1 MIAGDIDVTG
11 SSTISN
17 AQLNNG
23 RVTIGSNT
31 TLTLSGDTVS
41 GTSFIDTANG
51 ATILI
56 DGASDAGW
64 RQRLPAA
71 PSPITD
77 ATLTVDADQT
87 LTLQG
92 GATVIGG
99 TVSNSGTVAI
109 EGASG
114 ATLDGVTVTGAGT
127 IQVDRS
133 VPTTSTPLV
142 LEDGTTI
149 TDGKLKVGP
158 VGVVAVK
165 TAKGATLNDVAV
177 TNDNSIEV
185 FAASVLALGSGT
197 IIDNTNGIITVDGT
211 GALTLSQATIDGG
224 TINDYSTPPS
234 GSMIA
239 GDIDVTGSS
248 TISNAHLNNGHVT
261 IGSERDA
268 DAGRHHGDRHHF
280 RRHRRWRDHPDR
292 RRHHADAGSRHHQ
305 WRHHQRFQHGALPA
319 A

>member
-1 MIAGDIDVTG
+1 MRLDHATIDGGTINDFITPASGSMIAGDIDVTG

-41 GTSFIDTANG
+41 GTSFIDTADG
-51 ATILI
+51 ATIRI
-56 DGASDAGW
+56 DGASTLDGVAITGGTV
-64 RQRLPAA
+64 
-71 PSPITD
+71 SNTD

-99 TVSNSGTVAI
+99 TVSNFGTVAI
-109 EGASG
+109 EGASEV
-114 ATLDGVTVTGAGT
+114 TLDGVTVTGTGT
-127 IQVDRS
+127 IQVDRA

-149 TDGKLKVGP
+149 TDGKLKVGT
-158 VGVVAVK
+158 VEVVAVK

-197 IIDNTNGIITVDGT
+197 IIDNTKGIITVDGT

-234 GSMIA
+234 GSVIA

-248 TISNAHLNNGHVT
+248 TISNAHLNNGRRHDRKQ
-261 IGSERDA
+261 RDA
-268 DAGRHHGDRHHF
+268 DAGRHHGDRHHL
-280 RRHRRWRDHPDR
+280 RRHR
-292 RRHHADAGSRHHQ
+292 
-305 WRHHQRFQHGALPA
+305 
-319 A
+319 